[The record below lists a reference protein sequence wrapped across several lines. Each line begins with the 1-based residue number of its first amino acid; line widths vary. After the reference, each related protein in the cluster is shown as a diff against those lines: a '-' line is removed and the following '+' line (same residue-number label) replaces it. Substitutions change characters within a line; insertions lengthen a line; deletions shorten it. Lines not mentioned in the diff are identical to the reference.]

1 VSESRVVAT
10 PDVLV
15 PVPDGWVVVD
25 DAPEA
30 VVLAWPERP
39 DDSFRPNVVV
49 TRRPSDEPV
58 PAASA
63 DVIAATLGLQRDA
76 QVLAVEPLHD
86 SAVPGRLVMYGYD
99 SDSAY
104 VCVQQWVFAT
114 GATHVHVTASCSI
127 DEMLLVHPHFTELV
141 RGLDFSPGG
150 AP

>member
-1 VSESRVVAT
+1 MSERRVVAT

-15 PVPDGWVVVD
+15 PVPDGWVVLD

-39 DDSFRPNVVV
+39 DGSVRPTVVV
-49 TRRPSDEPV
+49 SRRRSDEPV
-58 PAASA
+58 PAAAA
-63 DVIAATLGLQRDA
+63 DVVAAALGRQRDA

-86 SAVPGRLVMYGYD
+86 SAVPGRLVTWGYD
-99 SDSAY
+99 SDSAW

-114 GATHVHVTASCSI
+114 GSTHVHVTASCSVAEI
-127 DEMLLVHPHFTELV
+127 LLVHGHVRQLV
-141 RGLDFSPGG
+141 RRLDFSPGG

>member
-1 VSESRVVAT
+1 MSESRVVAT

-25 DAPEA
+25 GGPEV

-63 DVIAATLGLQRDA
+63 DVLAAALGLQRDA
-76 QVLAVEPLHD
+76 QVLAVEPLRD
-86 SAVPGRLVMYGYD
+86 MAVPGRLVTYGYD
-99 SDSAY
+99 SGSAS

-114 GATHVHVTASCSI
+114 GSTHVHVTASCSMAEI
-127 DEMLLVHPHFTELV
+127 LLVHGHVWQLV
-141 RGLDFSPGG
+141 RGLDFSPGS